1 MTQEERIRELHNRAE
16 KLQRA
21 ADGRRLAVLGSVSVF
36 FAALLTVSLN
46 LIGGLSENIR
56 ESSFTGASL
65 LSSDSGGYVLVAV
78 AFFMLGA
85 LISVLLIR
93 YQRRKHRLNDPGFD
107 NRHVEE
113 EIER

>member
-1 MTQEERIRELHNRAE
+1 MTQEKRIRELHKRAE

-78 AFFMLGA
+78 LAFFAGV
-85 LISVLLIR
+85 LITVLIFSN
-93 YQRRKHRLNDPGFD
+93 RKKQ
-107 NRHVEE
+107 
-113 EIER
+113 

>member
-1 MTQEERIRELHNRAE
+1 MTQEERIRELHNKAE

-78 AFFMLGA
+78 LAFFAGVF
-85 LISVLLIR
+85 ITVVIFR
-93 YQRRKHRLNDPGFD
+93 NRKRQ
-107 NRHVEE
+107 
-113 EIER
+113 

>member
-1 MTQEERIRELHNRAE
+1 MMTPEKRIRELHNRAE

-78 AFFMLGA
+78 LAFFAGV
-85 LISVLLIR
+85 LITVLIFSN
-93 YQRRKHRLNDPGFD
+93 RKKQ
-107 NRHVEE
+107 
-113 EIER
+113 

>member
-78 AFFMLGA
+78 LAFFAGVFITV
-85 LISVLLIR
+85 LIFSN
-93 YQRRKHRLNDPGFD
+93 RKKQ
-107 NRHVEE
+107 
-113 EIER
+113 

>member
-1 MTQEERIRELHNRAE
+1 MTSRTHAE
-16 KLQRA
+16 GVHA
-21 ADGRRLAVLGSVSVF
+21 AARRRTAAVRRTAVINLIFRHRQPHLTGRLAVLGSVSVF

-78 AFFMLGA
+78 LAFFAGV
-85 LISVLLIR
+85 LITVLIFSN
-93 YQRRKHRLNDPGFD
+93 RKKQ
-107 NRHVEE
+107 
-113 EIER
+113 

>member
-46 LIGGLSENIR
+46 LICGLSENIR

-78 AFFMLGA
+78 LAFFAGVFITV
-85 LISVLLIR
+85 LIFSN
-93 YQRRKHRLNDPGFD
+93 RKKQ
-107 NRHVEE
+107 
-113 EIER
+113 

>member
-1 MTQEERIRELHNRAE
+1 MMTQEERIRELHNRAE
-16 KLQRA
+16 KVQRA
-21 ADGRRLAVLGSVSVF
+21 AGGRSLAVLGSVSVF

-78 AFFMLGA
+78 LAFFAGV
-85 LISVLLIR
+85 LITVLIFSN
-93 YQRRKHRLNDPGFD
+93 RKKQ
-107 NRHVEE
+107 
-113 EIER
+113 

>member
-1 MTQEERIRELHNRAE
+1 MMTQEKRIRELHNRAE

-78 AFFMLGA
+78 LAFFAGV
-85 LISVLLIR
+85 LITVLIFSN
-93 YQRRKHRLNDPGFD
+93 RKKQ
-107 NRHVEE
+107 
-113 EIER
+113 